1 MTTVWGWPVG
11 HPHHRSATAGPLTF
25 VGGAGDFDTAG
36 ALRHDA
42 GDVEGQIEGT
52 VANVAEALA
61 SESCALADVVRLKAF
76 HRSDLD
82 DWEIVAKIAARFPD
96 EPMPAIS
103 VVPEPLQP
111 FAGQAIQMQAI
122 AQRCWRQ
129 GGDIRVAERPVP
141 PARRALFAGRA
152 VTGGLRAGEF
162 IAVANRTAEDEA
174 GAIVSPGDAVGQSH
188 AVMAIHE
195 ATLAALGAGM
205 QDSVKMEGYY
215 FGTTM
220 DDWAPLARAR
230 ASHFAEPGPVATVVP
245 CQRLNP
251 EGALTKIEVMAMR
264 EKWNGFDKYIPRA
277 DSWPRRV
284 WDWSIPLPY
293 RQGLKLRDVVWVGGQ
308 VPSEPFSNTRR
319 RMMPGDLAG
328 QTRLT
333 MSYVEDILRGFGRR
347 PGDLKLM
354 VCYFACPEGEAGTR
368 AFLDALAPCIG
379 GPLPPTTLV
388 AKPAMHEPENR
399 VEIWGV
405 AQG

>member
-1 MTTVWGWPVG
+1 MPSVWGWPVG

-25 VGGAGDFDTAG
+25 VGGAGDFDAAG
-36 ALRHDA
+36 TLRHDA
-42 GDVEGQIEGT
+42 GDIEGQIEGT
-52 VANVAEALA
+52 VANIAEALA
-61 SESCALADVVRLKAF
+61 SESCTLADVVRLKAF
-76 HRSDLD
+76 HSSDLD
-82 DWEIVAKIAARFPD
+82 DWEIVANIAARFPG
-96 EPMPAIS
+96 EPMPVVS

-111 FAGQAIQMQAI
+111 FAGQAIQIQAI
-122 AQRCWRQ
+122 AQRRWRR
-129 GGDIRVAERPVP
+129 GGDIRVVERPVP
-141 PARRALFAGRA
+141 PAKRALFAGRA

-174 GAIVSPGDAVGQSH
+174 GAVASPGDGVGQSH

-264 EKWNGFDKYIPRA
+264 EEWNGFDKYIPRA

-293 RQGLKLRDVVWVGGQ
+293 RQGLKLRDTIWVGGQ

-333 MSYVEDILRGFGRR
+333 MSYIEDILRGFGRR

-354 VCYFACPEGEAGTR
+354 VCYFACPEGEAGTH
-368 AFLDALAPCIG
+368 AFLDVLAPCIG

-399 VEIWGV
+399 VEIWGI